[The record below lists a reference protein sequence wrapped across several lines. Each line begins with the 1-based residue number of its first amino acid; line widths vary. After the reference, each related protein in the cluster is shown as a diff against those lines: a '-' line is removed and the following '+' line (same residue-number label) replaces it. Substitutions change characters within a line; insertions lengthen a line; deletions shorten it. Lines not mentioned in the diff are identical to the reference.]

1 MGPHIEYSVK
11 VQDTTLNVLDQ
22 IEFTRDDPVLV
33 TFSPTDLHLLPNN

>member
-22 IEFTRDDPVLV
+22 IEFARNDEVLV
-33 TFSPTDLHLLPNN
+33 TFSPADLHVLPNN

>member
-22 IEFTRDDPVLV
+22 IEFTRDDPVFV